1 MVAASLQEIGAARR
15 RVEDPRLIQGAGQYV
30 DDLRLPGTVDVAFVR
45 SAYAHARI
53 KSVDLEAARRA
64 PGVLAAWSGEHVRDT
79 PRVPN
84 RLRIEGARVS
94 PLPALARDLVTLM
107 GYPVAAV
114 VAGDRYLARDAAD
127 LVEVDY
133 EPLPAVT
140 SAERALES
148 DAPIIYPQFGTN
160 VAYRVVKEGGDP
172 FGELRAGSSAS
183 SGQAVD
189 GAFSRAD
196 HTLSLRLAHSRVA
209 QVPMEPR
216 GILASYARQA
226 DLLTVW
232 RSTQSPFLTR
242 NLLSAVLGRPEESI
256 RVIAPDVG
264 GAFGSKS
271 ALYPDEMVV
280 VLLAMELGA
289 PVRWI
294 STRMEDLQ
302 LTIQGRDQ
310 VNLVEA
316 AFTGDGI
323 ITGLKVRTLFNVGG
337 VLMHPFAAPP
347 LRVTDYATGAYRIG
361 AYRVE
366 ALGVYTNTSPT
377 GPYRGAGRPEA
388 GFIAERTIE
397 EVGRTLGLDPIEV
410 RRRNFIR
417 PNQFPYKT
425 PVGSTYDSGNY
436 ELALDRAL
444 EIAGYERLREQIRRE
459 RQALAGAQGFAPA
472 ARRAQRGAPQPLRGI
487 GIATTIEVSAQ
498 GSEFGSIEV
507 EPDGSIV
514 ARTGSSS
521 HGQGH
526 ETSFAQVVADR
537 LGVPF
542 ERVRVLHGDT
552 AETPIGSGTGG
563 SRSMVLGGSALAGA
577 AEGVQ
582 KKALRVAASLLETS
596 ADDLVYAKG
605 GVEVVGAP
613 ERCVG
618 LDEIARSA
626 AEGIGLSDGE
636 RGLKDDHRFQPGGD
650 AVPFGAAIA
659 VVGIDR
665 DTGRVSLERLVVVDD
680 CGTAVNPL
688 IVEGQVAGGLAQGIG
703 EALYER
709 VVFDDD
715 GQLLTASLLD
725 YAVPTAPMVPD
736 YELDLT
742 VTPSP
747 NNPLGAKGI
756 GESGCVSAPPA
767 IVNAVLDALAPLG
780 ISNLEMPLT
789 SDRIWRAIR
798 EAEQKR

>member
-1 MVAASLQEIGAARR
+1 MIGAAHQEIGAARR

-45 SAYAHARI
+45 SVYAHARI

-64 PGVLAAWSGEHVRDT
+64 PGVVLAWSGEHVKDT

-84 RLRIEGARVS
+84 RMAIKDVKVS
-94 PLPALARDLVTLM
+94 PLPALAQDTVTLI

-140 SAERALES
+140 SAERALEP
-148 DAPIIYPQFGTN
+148 DAQIIFPEFGSN
-160 VAYRVVKEGGDP
+160 VAYRVVKEGGD
-172 FGELRAGSSAS
+172 
-183 SGQAVD
+183 VD
-189 GAFSRAD
+189 GAFGRAD
-196 HTLSLRLAHSRVA
+196 RTLSLRLAHSRVA

-216 GILASYARQA
+216 GILASYDRQA
-226 DLLTVW
+226 DRLTVW

-242 NLLSAVLGRPEESI
+242 NLLSAVLGRPEASI

-271 ALYPDEMVV
+271 ALYPDELVV
-280 VLLAMELGA
+280 VLLAMELGV
-289 PVRWI
+289 PVRWV

-323 ITGLKVRTLFNVGG
+323 ITGLKVRTIFNVGG

-347 LRVTDYATGAYRIG
+347 LRVTDYATGAYCIG
-361 AYRVE
+361 AFRVE

-397 EVGRTLGLDPIEV
+397 EVARTLGLDPIEV
-410 RRRNFIR
+410 RLRNFIK
-417 PNQFPYKT
+417 PNQFPYTT

-436 ELALDRAL
+436 ELALERAL
-444 EIAGYERLREQIRRE
+444 EIAGYERLRDQVRRE
-459 RQALAGAQGFAPA
+459 RVG
-472 ARRAQRGAPQPLRGI
+472 AQRGAPQPLRGI

-507 EPDGSIV
+507 EPDGTIV

-596 ADDLVYAKG
+596 PDDLVYAEG

-613 ERCVG
+613 ERRVS
-618 LDEIARSA
+618 LAEIARA
-626 AEGIGLSDGE
+626 AREGTGLPDSE
-636 RGLKDDHRFQPGGD
+636 RGLKDDTSFQPGGD
-650 AVPFGAAIA
+650 AVPFGATVA
-659 VVGIDR
+659 VVSIDR
-665 DTGRVSLERLVVVDD
+665 DTGRVSLDRLVVVDD

-725 YAVPTAPMVPD
+725 YAVPTAHMVPD

-756 GESGCVSAPPA
+756 GESGCVSAPPV

-780 ISNLEMPLT
+780 VTNLEMPLT

-798 EAEQKR
+798 AAEEKA